1 MTRKP
6 PGPWTIPGMIERLI
20 VLQARGFTSR
30 EIAQKLGREFDFP
43 FTRNAIIG
51 KMHRLCLPP
60 RVKPITQPKPK
71 KVYARK
77 RKRKGAGPERI
88 VMKVQQPR
96 AQSDE
101 PITIYQLGS
110 GDCRYPSGNFPFVF
124 CGREQQEGSSYCPEH
139 FRVCHGNVKEHAD
152 ANGR

>member
-1 MTRKP
+1 MRKP
-6 PGPWTIPGMIERLI
+6 PGPWTTPGMIERLV

-30 EIAQKLGREFDFP
+30 EIAQKLAREFDYP
-43 FTRNAIIG
+43 FTRNSIIG

-88 VMKVQQPR
+88 VMPKVQQPR
-96 AQSDE
+96 EAGG
-101 PITIYQLGS
+101 PITIYQLGF
-110 GDCRYPSGNFPFVF
+110 GDCRFPLGNFPFTF
-124 CGREQQEGSSYCPEH
+124 CGREQLEGSSYCPEH

>member
-1 MTRKP
+1 M
-6 PGPWTIPGMIERLI
+6 PGLTDRLV
-20 VLQARGFTSR
+20 VLQSRGFTAR

-88 VMKVQQPR
+88 VMKVQQQPR
-96 AQSDE
+96 ADVGE
-101 PITIYQLGS
+101 PITIYQLGF
-110 GDCRYPSGNFPFVF
+110 GDCRYPLGNYPFVF
-124 CGREQQEGSSYCPEH
+124 CGKEQLEGSSYCPEH
-139 FRVCHGNVKEHAD
+139 FVVCHH
-152 ANGR
+152 ANGSAARHD

>member
-1 MTRKP
+1 
-6 PGPWTIPGMIERLI
+6 MIDRLV
-20 VLQARGFTSR
+20 VLQSRGFTSR

-43 FTRNAIIG
+43 FTRNSIIG

-77 RKRKGAGPERI
+77 RKRKGAGPGRI

-96 AQSDE
+96 AESGE
-101 PITIYQLGS
+101 PVTIYQLGF
-110 GDCRYPSGNFPFVF
+110 GDCRYPLGNYPFVF
-124 CGREQQEGSSYCPEH
+124 CGKEQLEGSSYCPEH
-139 FRVCHGNVKEHAD
+139 FAICHGNVQRKDD
-152 ANGR
+152 AMQMKAWA

>member
-1 MTRKP
+1 
-6 PGPWTIPGMIERLI
+6 MIERLV

-43 FTRNAIIG
+43 FTRNSIIG

-71 KVYARK
+71 KVYAR
-77 RKRKGAGPERI
+77 RKRKQGAGPGRI
-88 VMKVQQPR
+88 IMQKVQQPR
-96 AQSDE
+96 ADVGE
-101 PITIYQLGS
+101 PITIYQLGF
-110 GDCRYPSGNFPFVF
+110 GDCRYPLGNYPYVY

>member
-1 MTRKP
+1 VRKP
-6 PGPWTIPGMIERLI
+6 PGPWTTPGMIERLV

-30 EIAQKLGREFDFP
+30 EIAQKLAREFDYP
-43 FTRNAIIG
+43 FTRNSIIG

-71 KVYARK
+71 KVYSRK

-88 VMKVQQPR
+88 IMQKVQQPR
-96 AQSDE
+96 ADGGE
-101 PITIYQLGS
+101 PITIYQLGF
-110 GDCRYPSGNFPFVF
+110 GDCRYPLGNYPYLY

-139 FRVCHGNVKEHAD
+139 FVVCHHGNGSVP
-152 ANGR
+152 RS